1 MEYLFWLYFLIV
13 FIVTIS
19 CLMGLL
25 FNSFY
30 KDSMEAKD
38 IFTDSFYPQIL
49 LYENFDGVIN
59 IAGKIIVII
68 FCSLFL
74 FPANIIIFILEIVIF
89 LFSLFWRLFLFVFRV
104 RK

>member
-49 LYENFDGVIN
+49 LYKNFDGVIN

-74 FPANIIIFILEIVIF
+74 FPANIIILILEIAIF
-89 LFSLFWRLFLFVFRV
+89 LLGLFWRLFLFIFRV